1 MKHLITIKE
10 KIPAA
15 LSGRLFR
22 IIAYSLAP
30 IAMGFLGLYGG
41 IKLDRI
47 TGMTPNFAVI
57 FLIVGLTL
65 GYLGFVREIKGDMKA
80 LK

>member
-1 MKHLITIKE
+1 MKHLNTIKE

-22 IIAYSLAP
+22 TIAYSLVP
-30 IAMGFLGLYGG
+30 LAMGFLGLYGG

-57 FLIVGLTL
+57 FLITGLAL
-65 GYLGFVREIKGDMKA
+65 GYLVFVHEIKGDMRA
-80 LK
+80 